1 MPQMPLSPDWK
12 RYLEAGMQFTEMRR
26 SQARAF
32 VNDLVQQGHLAREQ
46 MSAAADEVMDI
57 SRRRTDELRKVVQ
70 KEVQRQL
77 GSLGLATKADLAKL
91 ERRLTKATREA
102 KKSPAKKSGAK
113 ATKKSTAKKTG
124 AKAAR
129 KAG

>member
-1 MPQMPLSPDWK
+1 
-12 RYLEAGMQFTEMRR
+12 MQFTEMRR

-32 VNDLVQQGHLAREQ
+32 VNDLVKQGHLARDQ
-46 MSAAADEVMDI
+46 VSAAADEVMEL
-57 SRRRTDELRKVVQ
+57 SRRRTDELRKLVQ

-77 GSLGLATKADLAKL
+77 GSLGLATKTDLAKL

-102 KKSPAKKSGAK
+102 KKAP
-113 ATKKSTAKKTG
+113 AKKTG
-124 AKAAR
+124 AKSTKKSATKKTAAKAAR

>member
-32 VNDLVQQGHLAREQ
+32 VNDLVKQGHLAREQ
-46 MSAAADEVMDI
+46 MSAAADEVMEL
-57 SRRRTDELRKVVQ
+57 SRRRTDELRKIVQ

-77 GSLGLATKADLAKL
+77 GSLGLATKADLARL

-113 ATKKSTAKKTG
+113 SAKKATKKTA